1 MDWALFI
8 GTFWIVSLIPGLNMT
23 LALSL
28 GMALG
33 LKKVQPLLIGATVSL
48 GIVAFI
54 CAVLAGAILS
64 LNPLIF
70 RVFMIICA
78 LYLLYLAYKMFKG
91 SKYNLNQNANLISKK
106 MLFYQGFLCT
116 LTNPKAWAFFVAL
129 IPPFLDKSN
138 PFGIRLYEIIA
149 VMMIIEYIDLT
160 IYALGGATLKKILS
174 QKAYILEKASAVLI
188 AFLAILMLFGKF

>member
-1 MDWALFI
+1 MDWILFI
-8 GTFWIVSLIPGLNMT
+8 GAYWVISFIPGLNMT

-33 LKKVQPLLIGATVSL
+33 FKKVQPLLIGATVSL

-54 CAVLAGAILS
+54 CAVLAGVILS

-70 RVFMIICA
+70 RIFMVICA

-106 MLFYQGFLCT
+106 ILFYQGFLCT
-116 LTNPKAWAFFVAL
+116 VTNPKAWAFFVAL
-129 IPPFLDKSN
+129 IPPFLDKSD

-149 VMMIIEYIDLT
+149 VMMIIEYINLV
-160 IYALGGATLKKILS
+160 IYALGGSALKKILN

>member
-1 MDWALFI
+1 MDWILFI
-8 GTFWIVSLIPGLNMT
+8 GAYWVVSFIPGLNMT

-33 LKKVQPLLIGATVSL
+33 FKKVQPLLIGATASL

-54 CAVLAGAILS
+54 CAVLGGVILS

-70 RVFMIICA
+70 RIFMVICA
-78 LYLLYLAYKMFKG
+78 LYLLYLAYKMF
-91 SKYNLNQNANLISKK
+91 NQNANLISKK

-116 LTNPKAWAFFVAL
+116 VTNPKAWAFFVAL
-129 IPPFLDKSN
+129 IPPFLDKSD

-149 VMMIIEYIDLT
+149 VMMIIEYINLV
-160 IYALGGATLKKILS
+160 IYALGGSALKKILN

>member
-1 MDWALFI
+1 MDWILFI
-8 GTFWIVSLIPGLNMT
+8 GAYWVISFIPGLNMT

-33 LKKVQPLLIGATVSL
+33 FKKVQPLLIGATASL

-54 CAVLAGAILS
+54 CAVLAGTILS

-91 SKYNLNQNANLISKK
+91 SKYNLNQNTNLISKK

-116 LTNPKAWAFFVAL
+116 VTNPKAWAFFVAL
-129 IPPFLDKSN
+129 IPPFLDKSD

-149 VMMIIEYIDLT
+149 VMMIIEYINLV
-160 IYALGGATLKKILS
+160 IYALGGSALKKILK
-174 QKAYILEKASAVLI
+174 KAYILEKASAVLI

>member
-1 MDWALFI
+1 MDWILFI
-8 GTFWIVSLIPGLNMT
+8 GAYWVISFIPGLNMT

-33 LKKVQPLLIGATVSL
+33 FKKVQPLLIGATVSL

-54 CAVLAGAILS
+54 CAVLAGTILS

-116 LTNPKAWAFFVAL
+116 ITNPKAWAFFVAL
-129 IPPFLDKSN
+129 IPPFLDKSD

-149 VMMIIEYIDLT
+149 VMMIIEYINLV
-160 IYALGGATLKKILS
+160 IYALGGSALKKILN